1 MSIKVNGIDKSTEHN
16 IREYC
21 AFIDVDGDFYLIDT
35 DKRYASRITHSGCAI
50 YSIEGLYTIEEFL
63 DCEMDCRLLKAF
75 KNGNEYEIIVNG

>member
-35 DKRYASRITHSGCAI
+35 DNQYASHITHSGCAI
-50 YSIEGLYTIEEFL
+50 HNIEGFCTIEEFL